1 MLRAELTAFG
11 QQNQFR
17 CRIGLPSNAVGKC
30 YERLHGRRNLAQCCY
45 EIPLRRF
52 NALPDGDFL
61 VRFQQ
66 PPLADVLQIQAYQ
79 VDVFARSTF
88 LGLLDFFLFLFDLF
102 LDGEPLI
109 GERLRLVVPK
119 QALGRDGEGPL
130 LIGFLAL
137 VHFETESVRAL
148 SPVEDVSWFG
158 RIVPF
163 DERLAPAPA
172 GRGRR
177 CGRKRESIRLG

>member
-1 MLRAELTAFG
+1 
-11 QQNQFR
+11 
-17 CRIGLPSNAVGKC
+17 
-30 YERLHGRRNLAQCCY
+30 
-45 EIPLRRF
+45 
-52 NALPDGDFL
+52 
-61 VRFQQ
+61 
-66 PPLADVLQIQAYQ
+66 VLQIHAYE
-79 VDVFARSTF
+79 VDVFARRTF
-88 LGLLDFFLFLFDLF
+88 LGLLDFVLFDLF

-137 VHFETESVRAL
+137 VHFEAESVRAL

-163 DERLAPAPA
+163 DERLAPAST
-172 GRGRR
+172 G
-177 CGRKRESIRLG
+177 